1 MRDMENYNELCCG
14 ANVNI
19 CAGVLLG
26 IALDFSDVIAVAV
39 AMAVAITSRGRMW
52 LVSQKDRCMSRG
64 MTPSTRPAAR
74 RTARMG
80 RRRCACGSWC
90 EVASLVASMMSMAE
104 GQSSDGDEKE
114 T

>member
-80 RRRCACGSWC
+80 
-90 EVASLVASMMSMAE
+90 
-104 GQSSDGDEKE
+104 
-114 T
+114 

>member
-26 IALDFSDVIAVAV
+26 IALDFSDSGSGSDGFERPYVAFD
-39 AMAVAITSRGRMW
+39 T
-52 LVSQKDRCMSRG
+52 VSQNDRCMSRG